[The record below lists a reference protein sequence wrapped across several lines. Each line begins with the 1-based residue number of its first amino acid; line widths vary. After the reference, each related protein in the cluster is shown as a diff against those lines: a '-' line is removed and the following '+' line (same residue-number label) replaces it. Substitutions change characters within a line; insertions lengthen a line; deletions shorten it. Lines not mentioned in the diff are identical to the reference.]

1 MSCAA
6 EGAADLPCV
15 PSGGFGPRTIP
26 IATKLRR
33 PRPKADE
40 FVKTD
45 QERVRLPSSNA
56 PAYPTSVGRPSH
68 SPPECPTAL
77 PSPGRVTHPCR
88 RCPCSRK
95 TPLRQSAPPLP
106 AYRAYTVLLN
116 IYTNPDC
123 PHFTMKAWACKSV
136 QSMIDFPFLRKM
148 RRFVEKMSVKSQF
161 FRIKLCKYMGSLSCA
176 LPRRSEECRQI
187 LRFPAAIASASHL
200 FLTLYRIKKQNGPTL
215 QHCKACP

>member
-1 MSCAA
+1 MS
-6 EGAADLPCV
+6 D
-15 PSGGFGPRTIP
+15 
-26 IATKLRR
+26 K
-33 PRPKADE
+33 

-45 QERVRLPSSNA
+45 QQRVRLPSSNA

-106 AYRAYTVLLN
+106 AYRVYTVLLN

-136 QSMIDFPFLRKM
+136 QSMRGFPFLRKM

-161 FRIKLCKYMGSLSCA
+161 FPIKECEYMGSLSRTSSLA
-176 LPRRSEECRQI
+176 RRGMVADLPLLDGDQI
-187 LRFPAAIASASHL
+187 CLSSVFNIISQKKAKWAN
-200 FLTLYRIKKQNGPTL
+200 LTTL
-215 QHCKACP
+215 